1 MFDIGFSE
9 LALIG
14 VIGLVV
20 LGPQQLTSTIRTT
33 SKLAKK
39 VKSTFDSVKTE
50 LIKEA
55 ELQELKQK
63 MEIVERKSTQGV
75 VLKDNL
81 LAESKTALTQTLS
94 EINSS
99 MHS

>member
-9 LALIG
+9 LILIG

-20 LGPQQLTSTIRTT
+20 LGPEQLTSTIRTT
-33 SKLAKK
+33 SKLIKN
-39 VKSTFDSVKTE
+39 VRSTINSVKTE

-55 ELQELKQK
+55 ELQELKRK
-63 MEIVERKSTQGV
+63 MEIVERKATQCV
-75 VLKDNL
+75 VLKDNT